1 MKKQAAIQLLR
12 MIRGDESREC
22 IYESKLANNE
32 EISKLAFRLYESRG
46 WQHGND
52 VEDWL
57 RAEQELVTS
66 CSQR

>member
-1 MKKQAAIQLLR
+1 
-12 MIRGDESREC
+12 
-22 IYESKLANNE
+22 
-32 EISKLAFRLYESRG
+32 LYESRG